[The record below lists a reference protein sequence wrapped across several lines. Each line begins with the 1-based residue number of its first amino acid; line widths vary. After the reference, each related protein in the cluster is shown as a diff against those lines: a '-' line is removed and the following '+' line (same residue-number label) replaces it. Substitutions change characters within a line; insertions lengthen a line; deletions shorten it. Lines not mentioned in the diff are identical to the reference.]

1 MKNVVIICLLL
12 CLGCSP
18 AKRLARLE
26 KNHPELFKNIQD
38 TIIQFDTFTKYDTSE
53 YEIWIDTLKQFDTV
67 NNQTILRIRT
77 NTTNRVYITKYR
89 NKYIQVKTTKYIKE
103 QPQPKQNWKL
113 WAYIAVIITIF
124 VIIWKIFK

>member
-1 MKNVVIICLLL
+1 MKNVVIVCLFL

-18 AKRLARLE
+18 ATRLARLE
-26 KNHPELFKNIQD
+26 KKHPELFKNIQD

-53 YEIWIDTLKQFDTV
+53 YEIWIDSFTQFDTV
-67 NNQTILRIRT
+67 NNQTVLRIRT
-77 NTTNRVYITKYR
+77 KITNRIFITKR
-89 NKYIQVKTTKYIKE
+89 INQTLRINTTKYIKE

>member
-1 MKNVVIICLLL
+1 MKNVVVICLLL

-18 AKRLARLE
+18 AKRLARLV
-26 KNHPELFKNIQD
+26 KKHPELFKNIQD
-38 TIIQFDTFTKYDTSE
+38 TLIKFDTFTKYDTSE
-53 YEIWIDTLKQFDTV
+53 YEIWIDTFKEFDTV

-77 NTTNRVYITKYR
+77 NTTNRVVVTKYR
-89 NKYIQVKTTKYIKE
+89 NKYFKITNTKYIKE
-103 QPQPKQNWKL
+103 QPKQNWKL

>member
-1 MKNVVIICLLL
+1 MKNVVIICLFL

-18 AKRLARLE
+18 AARLARLE
-26 KNHPELFKNIQD
+26 KKHPELFKNIQD

-53 YEIWIDTLKQFDTV
+53 YEIWIDTFKQFDTV

-77 NTTNRVYITKYR
+77 NTTNRVFITKYR

-103 QPQPKQNWKL
+103 QPKQNWKL
-113 WAYIAVIITIF
+113 WSYLAIIITIF
-124 VIIWKIFK
+124 VILWKIFK

>member
-1 MKNVVIICLLL
+1 MKNVVTICLLL

-26 KNHPELFKNIQD
+26 KKHPELFKNIQD

-53 YEIWIDTLKQFDTV
+53 YEIWIDTFKQFDTV

-89 NKYIQVKTTKYIKE
+89 NKYIQLKTTKYIKE

-113 WAYIAVIITIF
+113 WSYLAIIITIF

>member
-53 YEIWIDTLKQFDTV
+53 YEIWIDTFKQFDTV

-77 NTTNRVYITKYR
+77 NTTNRVFITKYR
-89 NKYIQVKTTKYIKE
+89 NKYYKINNTKYIKE
-103 QPQPKQNWKL
+103 QPKQNWKL
-113 WAYIAVIITIF
+113 WAYLAIIITIF
-124 VIIWKIFK
+124 VILWKIFK

>member
-1 MKNVVIICLLL
+1 MKNVVTICLLL

-26 KNHPELFKNIQD
+26 KKHPELFKNIQD

-53 YEIWIDTLKQFDTV
+53 YEIWIDTFKQFDTV

-77 NTTNRVYITKYR
+77 NTTNRVFITKYR
-89 NKYIQVKTTKYIKE
+89 NKYIQLKTTKYIKE

-113 WAYIAVIITIF
+113 WSYLAIIITIF
-124 VIIWKIFK
+124 VILWKIFK

>member
-26 KNHPELFKNIQD
+26 KNHPELFKNLSD
-38 TIIQFDTFTKYDTSE
+38 TIIKTDTFTHYDTLDL
-53 YEIWIDTLKQFDTV
+53 EIYIDTIKEIDTV

-77 NTTNRVYITKYR
+77 KLVDRVVVTRYV
-89 NKYIQVKTTKYIKE
+89 NKYFKVNNTKYIKE
-103 QPQPKQNWKL
+103 QPKPKQNWKL
-113 WAYIAVIITIF
+113 WPYLAIIITIF
-124 VIIWKIFK
+124 VILWKIFK